1 MSLLIKLH
9 GWEQDRQG
17 QELGDKGIWEV
28 TEQGKA
34 EGSDTPAYP
43 PPPVLR
49 ANNRHPQNILIH
61 QNLVNKGGQL
71 IFIQVDKHLLCK
83 N

>member
-43 PPPVLR
+43 PPPQFLEPIT
-49 ANNRHPQNILIH
+49 ATL
-61 QNLVNKGGQL
+61 KT
-71 IFIQVDKHLLCK
+71 F
-83 N
+83 